1 MRFVF
6 RCFFVCSGFLLL
18 LENFSRIWRCYNN
31 RWSATHLDLFS
42 TLVAIEQWELLSVS
56 LLLDTW
62 QNAYNGHLVGPV
74 ILTPIVYRFA
84 VIVELPQPVL
94 STKTSWSWDSNTQH
108 STYGAS
114 ALTDCVTAMFILW
127 TRWNATM
134 VYIEYRV
141 ESRPMY
147 YFFYKSNH
155 TEAIS
160 LRIITTF
167 KGVKTPFFLT
177 YFDSNRHW

>member
-1 MRFVF
+1 MKCYTF
-6 RCFFVCSGFLLL
+6 RP
-18 LENFSRIWRCYNN
+18 I
-31 RWSATHLDLFS
+31 
-42 TLVAIEQWELLSVS
+42 
-56 LLLDTW
+56 LDTCGHWAMRVIKRLTPTW
-62 QNAYNGHLVGPV
+62 QTAYNGHLVGPV
-74 ILTPIVYRFA
+74 TLTSIAYRFA
-84 VIVELPQPVL
+84 VIVELSQPVL
-94 STKTSWSWDSNTQH
+94 STKTSCSWDSNTQH
-108 STYGAS
+108 STYGAN

-127 TRWNATM
+127 TRWNATR

-167 KGVKTPFFLT
+167 KGVKTPFSLRILILIGI
-177 YFDSNRHW
+177 DSVFITLVARQLILKMTFI